1 MENRILKIGQIVRM
15 LSSALSHGPLP
26 HSALPRRPVWILR
39 PVHLSW
45 LSAKLAGGL
54 FGGSLGLGDPNGD
67 TQLLPC
73 ILTASRSRTVAPGS
87 GAWLRRAED
96 SFNVSRVWHKPEK
109 EDQEAKTAHLCPS
122 LPWET
127 WMFTGFEE
135 GSLPEPLVVRLTVSS
150 EVHQFRSPEECL
162 HTVFVHL
169 LRIPWTVSS
178 YIVVLFLRFIY
189 LYKYTVAVFRYTRR
203 RHQIPL

>member
-1 MENRILKIGQIVRM
+1 
-15 LSSALSHGPLP
+15 
-26 HSALPRRPVWILR
+26 
-39 PVHLSW
+39 
-45 LSAKLAGGL
+45 
-54 FGGSLGLGDPNGD
+54 
-67 TQLLPC
+67 
-73 ILTASRSRTVAPGS
+73 
-87 GAWLRRAED
+87 
-96 SFNVSRVWHKPEK
+96 
-109 EDQEAKTAHLCPS
+109 
-122 LPWET
+122 
-127 WMFTGFEE
+127 MFTGFEE

>member
-1 MENRILKIGQIVRM
+1 MRGFTHDRGLLYNPGVMTPSLSVCVGFMENRILKIGQIVRM

-87 GAWLRRAED
+87 GA
-96 SFNVSRVWHKPEK
+96 
-109 EDQEAKTAHLCPS
+109 
-122 LPWET
+122 
-127 WMFTGFEE
+127 
-135 GSLPEPLVVRLTVSS
+135 
-150 EVHQFRSPEECL
+150 
-162 HTVFVHL
+162 
-169 LRIPWTVSS
+169 
-178 YIVVLFLRFIY
+178 
-189 LYKYTVAVFRYTRR
+189 
-203 RHQIPL
+203 